1 LGSSPLY
8 KEQLNLIFDKKHV
21 VTWKKFVEKY
31 GLRNEGLNSKHLKL
45 GKYIEDVEVKRLFK
59 SFINKNNYRY
69 FWLEDEKL
77 IANMENL

>member
-21 VTWKKFVEKY
+21 VTWKEFVEKY

-59 SFINKNNYRY
+59 SCINKNNYRY

>member
-1 LGSSPLY
+1 MGSSPVY
-8 KEQLNLIFDKKHV
+8 KEQLNLIFDKKHI

-31 GLRNEGLNSKHLKL
+31 GLCNEGLNSKHLKL

-59 SFINKNNYRY
+59 SCMNKNNYRY
-69 FWLEDEKL
+69 FWLEDEKV